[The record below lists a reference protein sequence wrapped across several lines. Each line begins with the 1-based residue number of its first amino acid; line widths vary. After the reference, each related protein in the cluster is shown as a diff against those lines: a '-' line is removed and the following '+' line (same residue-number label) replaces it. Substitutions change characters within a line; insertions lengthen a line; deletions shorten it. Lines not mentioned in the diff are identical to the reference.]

1 MGFTGFY
8 QIGKKKWKIRVAKT
22 EKKTKRRTHFFQKK
36 FFFPFRS
43 HNRKGKEK
51 ESEGRKKRKKKKE
64 KYQKNQ
70 IKIKNK
76 EKNSVT
82 CTELMVLIENST

>member
-1 MGFTGFY
+1 MEDPSCKNW
-8 QIGKKKWKIRVAKT
+8 KKNQEEDPLFSK
-22 EKKTKRRTHFFQKK
+22 
-36 FFFPFRS
+36 
-43 HNRKGKEK
+43 K
-51 ESEGRKKRKKKKE
+51 ESEGRKKKKKKKE